1 MRKIEPISDALK
13 RVANIP
19 SFQERYEKIK
29 QDTVNHPDIQRLIS
43 ENNLEINEEFIQQN
57 LTTFHEY
64 INQSHTCCKSQGTDQ
79 CTNYLNGFIPTIS
92 IRNQKAELNYVP
104 CHQKLIEEE
113 QREVQRML
121 RSFHMSPDILQANLA
136 NMDMN
141 TKSRLQIAEF
151 ATDFLN
157 VYKATNELPRKGLY
171 LHGLYGTGKTYILG
185 ALANELIKLKI
196 QTAIVFVPE
205 FFRELKDSLHDGT
218 YEEKIDFIKK
228 VPVLMLDDLGA
239 EANSEWT
246 RDEVLGS
253 ILNYRMNNHLPLF
266 ISTNLNY
273 EELER
278 FYSRITKGDIDPF
291 KGSRIVQRVV
301 AMTHEIELVG
311 PRKRQ

>member
-1 MRKIEPISDALK
+1 MSNIEPISEALK

-19 SFQERYEKIK
+19 SFQERYEKMKKEILE
-29 QDTVNHPDIQRLIS
+29 HPEIQKLLNDS
-43 ENNLEINEEFIQQN
+43 DLNVTEDFIQQN

-64 INQSHTCCKSQGTDQ
+64 INQSRTCCGAQGTDQ
-79 CTNYLNGFIPTIS
+79 CTNYLNGFIPTFA
-92 IRNQKAELNYVP
+92 IRNGKVELNYVP
-104 CHQKLIEEE
+104 CQQKLVEDE
-113 QREVQRML
+113 QREVKRML
-121 RSFHMSPDILQANLA
+121 RSFHMSPEILEASLE
-136 NMDMN
+136 NMEMN
-141 TKSRLQIAEF
+141 TKSRLQIADY
-151 ATDFLN
+151 AADFISI
-157 VYKATNELPRKGLY
+157 YKATNELPRKGLY

-185 ALANELIKLKI
+185 ALANEFIKLKV
-196 QTAIVFVPE
+196 QTAVVFVPE
-205 FFRELKDSLHDGT
+205 FFRELKSSLDDGT

-266 ISTNLNY
+266 VSSNLNY

-291 KGSRIVQRVV
+291 KGSRIVQRVI
-301 AMTHEIELVG
+301 AMTHEFELVG